1 MFPNMNGLDPRR
13 VNSMMKQMGI
23 NNEEISAIKVTIET
37 EDGILIINDPSV
49 TKITMQGQSSFQIS
63 GTVEKE
69 DKEKTIPLDDIK
81 MVSEAAN
88 ISEEKS
94 KELLTQTDG
103 DIAQAI
109 EKATSE

>member
-13 VNSMMKQMGI
+13 MSSMMKQMGI
-23 NNEEISAIKVTIET
+23 TNDEIPATKVTIET
-37 EDGILIINDPSV
+37 TDGVLVINNPSV
-49 TKITMQGQSSFQIS
+49 TKITMQGQSSFQVS
-63 GTVEKE
+63 GTVEKI
-69 DKEKTIPLDDIK
+69 DAEKTIPLEDIK

-88 ISEEKS
+88 ISEDKS
-94 KELLTQTDG
+94 KELLLQTDG